1 MKLWNDFV
9 NERKKEFGW
18 QTVDKWLATLKIK
31 HFDAC
36 NLFLVAH
43 DSFQYNWVQEH
54 IIKAKFNLLNNNG
67 HKVKLHL
74 EYHKEVHNEDKKKP
88 PLQKQDF
95 APDKLLDHALFSEF
109 ICSDDNEF
117 TLKVLCNA
125 GSYDPQ
131 TNSLIKDTQPLGLNP
146 IYLCGPPS
154 SGKSH
159 LLMALARSLQLQGKK
174 IRFVNG
180 QTFTEHVVYA
190 FRSSNMHPFR
200 ASYRNVDA
208 LFVDNIEAIAGKAAT
223 QEEFFHT
230 FNALHTQGTM
240 IVLSSQY
247 SPRFLQN
254 IEERLQ
260 SRFEWGITLNLEKIA
275 NIETITKVLQKRVQ
289 LYHLKLSKELE
300 HFITRTFKSIQAV
313 CQAIDTLSFQFQERR
328 SPIEKEEAMSYL
340 NFLIKKVEARQ
351 LQPDE
356 VIKLTAQDFGLKK
369 EDLLNKSQL
378 REFTLARHIAMYLL
392 RHNLNLT
399 YKSIAQLFERDH
411 STVMSSIKKVSR
423 GLTQNEAQ
431 IRTSIDNL
439 QKKFAS
445 YS

>member
-1 MKLWNDFV
+1 
-9 NERKKEFGW
+9 
-18 QTVDKWLATLKIK
+18 
-31 HFDAC
+31 
-36 NLFLVAH
+36 
-43 DSFQYNWVQEH
+43 
-54 IIKAKFNLLNNNG
+54 
-67 HKVKLHL
+67 
-74 EYHKEVHNEDKKKP
+74 
-88 PLQKQDF
+88 
-95 APDKLLDHALFSEF
+95 
-109 ICSDDNEF
+109 
-117 TLKVLCNA
+117 
-125 GSYDPQ
+125 
-131 TNSLIKDTQPLGLNP
+131 
-146 IYLCGPPS
+146 
-154 SGKSH
+154 
-159 LLMALARSLQLQGKK
+159 MALARSLQLQGKK

-247 SPRFLQN
+247 SPRFLQD

-313 CQAIDTLSFQFQERR
+313 CQAIDTLSFQFQERS

-399 YKSIAQLFERDH
+399 YKSIAKLFQRDH

-439 QKKFAS
+439 QKIFAS